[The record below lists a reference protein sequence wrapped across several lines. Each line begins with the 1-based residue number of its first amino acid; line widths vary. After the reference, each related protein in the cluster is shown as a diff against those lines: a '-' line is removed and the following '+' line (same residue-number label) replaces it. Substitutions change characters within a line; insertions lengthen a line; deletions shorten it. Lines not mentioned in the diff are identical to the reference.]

1 MFGSFVMSI
10 LFNKLLNMKMSLNLP
25 NSLRLQTIIFDSLRK
40 KEKYAIVQTNQ
51 LKKKNKKS
59 KPFEEKKQNESC

>member
-51 LKKKNKKS
+51 LKKNKKS